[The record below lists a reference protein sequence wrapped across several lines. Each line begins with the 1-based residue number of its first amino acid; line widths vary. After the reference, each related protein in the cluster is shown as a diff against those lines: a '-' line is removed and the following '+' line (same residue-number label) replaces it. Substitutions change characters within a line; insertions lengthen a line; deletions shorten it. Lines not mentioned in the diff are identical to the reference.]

1 MGAPK
6 IIDQIP
12 ELQLEWAKSYP
23 DRSIR
28 DYLISIKGF
37 TPRQYK
43 RILETAPKG
52 EWAYR
57 REEIQNRIAVES
69 LEAHI
74 EGAKK
79 VNERFMKTAEV
90 AVAIAT
96 KQMVT
101 ESIDPKGLLNA
112 ISAVEK
118 AQKVYCEALG
128 LNKAWSPPAPEPIT
142 EVLPSKPEAPAY
154 ADKLSYDDIVEFI
167 EYRRELKVLRAS
179 KETKN
184 PIAAQDAQV
193 SN

>member
-6 IIDQIP
+6 IVSQIP
-12 ELQLEWAKSYP
+12 DLQLKWSKSYP

-28 DYLISIKGF
+28 DFLISIKGF

-43 RILETAPKG
+43 RILEKAPKG

-57 REEIQNRIAVES
+57 REEVQNRIAVES
-69 LEAHI
+69 LEAHV
-74 EGAKK
+74 EEAKK

-96 KQMVT
+96 KQMVDD
-101 ESIDPKGLLNA
+101 SIDPKGLLNA
-112 ISAVEK
+112 ISSVEK

-128 LNKAWSPPAPEPIT
+128 LNKAWTPPAPE
-142 EVLPSKPEAPAY
+142 SKPEVPIIKGASASY

-167 EYRRELKVLRAS
+167 EYRREMKVRRS
-179 KETKN
+179 STTTDN
-184 PIAAQDAQV
+184 
-193 SN
+193 